1 MYPGDKVSA
10 DKEISVSAVLL
21 PGFRNMSETQKHN
34 APVIK
39 LSSETLDLGTFGDKD
54 DKSGTII
61 IENNGKSRLDIRSM
75 QMFTTGLKVK
85 LNKSKLRPGEIGKT
99 EDHGLQEAAEERKEQ
114 AACADDNQRPG
125 KTKGCYTC
133 KK

>member
-1 MYPGDKVSA
+1 
-10 DKEISVSAVLL
+10 
-21 PGFRNMSETQKHN
+21 
-34 APVIK
+34 
-39 LSSETLDLGTFGDKD
+39 
-54 DKSGTII
+54 
-61 IENNGKSRLDIRSM
+61 M

-85 LNKSKLRPGEIGKT
+85 LNKSKLRPGESAKL

-133 KK
+133 KSEIILLWNIQKTAVSIRGLRLIPE